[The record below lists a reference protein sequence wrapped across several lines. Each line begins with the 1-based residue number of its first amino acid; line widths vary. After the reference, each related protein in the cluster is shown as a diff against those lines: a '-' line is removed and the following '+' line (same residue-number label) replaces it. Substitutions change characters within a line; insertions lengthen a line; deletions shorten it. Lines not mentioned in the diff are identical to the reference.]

1 MTGERPLTTC
11 TAACP
16 ACPCQTWGQAHTIRP
31 SGPPGV
37 SRGLAGAGAATSRPA
52 GPRGPAGA
60 GAGAPS
66 QRPVPSRRLCLRPL
80 GQRLPLCF
88 GHRGCVVTSSIVQ
101 VALAHLRTRVSLPR
115 LHSDASSGS
124 ALLLAV
130 STCEVPATLSRE
142 YRFCPSNA
150 WRVPRSVAALRV
162 LSLSPGLPGT
172 PRTAPDTFARC
183 TDTVRA
189 LLQSARERGD
199 GTMFVGVEAQCPS
212 QPGIIQGVLT
222 IRTSGSLST
231 HDRKSLRP
239 RPGHGG
245 PGRTC
250 RARQQQHRPG
260 ELCADTRT

>member
-1 MTGERPLTTC
+1 MLRAPRLRRHVLDRAGGSRAPPDAGVPS
-11 TAACP
+11 AAS
-16 ACPCQTWGQAHTIRP
+16 QRRLLEVGT
-31 SGPPGV
+31 SPPGH
-37 SRGLAGAGAATSRPA
+37 G
-52 GPRGPAGA
+52 
-60 GAGAPS
+60 
-66 QRPVPSRRLCLRPL
+66 
-80 GQRLPLCF
+80 
-88 GHRGCVVTSSIVQ
+88 
-101 VALAHLRTRVSLPR
+101 
-115 LHSDASSGS
+115 
-124 ALLLAV
+124 LAV

-199 GTMFVGVEAQCPS
+199 GTVFVGVEAQCPS

-239 RPGHGG
+239 RPGRGG

-250 RARQQQHRPG
+250 RAQQQQHRPG
-260 ELCADTRT
+260 ELCADTRTGPRRHETRAAARGHQPLPASSSCSSSVCRAHSLPPSLTYTGLGSCKLGDCPEGLVR

>member
-1 MTGERPLTTC
+1 MSRLPL
-11 TAACP
+11 P
-16 ACPCQTWGQAHTIRP
+16 DL
-31 SGPPGV
+31 GPGSHHPFLRAPRREQGPGRCGG
-37 SRGLAGAGAATSRPA
+37 SHLEAS
-52 GPRGPAGA
+52 GPAGA
-60 GAGAPS
+60 GRGGRRGPQPEAGPLPTPVPPAPRPAPPFMLRAPRLRRHVLDRAGGSRAPPDAGVPSAAS
-66 QRPVPSRRLCLRPL
+66 QRRLL
-80 GQRLPLCF
+80 G
-88 GHRGCVVTSSIVQ
+88 VST
-101 VALAHLRTRVSLPR
+101 SLPG
-115 LHSDASSGS
+115 HG
-124 ALLLAV
+124 LAV

-150 WRVPRSVAALRV
+150 WRVLRSVAALRV

-212 QPGIIQGVLT
+212 RPGIIQGVLT